1 MLAIQSKSGP
11 KDVCTPN
18 ILPCRIHHDGP
29 VAASSRHWAPEISED
44 GKNTAYFR
52 GRKLLGREVKIPKGY
67 KGVVVTETDR
77 FVKEDGLDIDRRRT
91 VDEDDEDDEEDDEED
106 EPVKVLEETAVFQEI
121 FVWGHEAVPEADHP
135 FVRGIEEWIAFADA
149 IHSTSPVKSN
159 DPTVED
165 RKGSTSSV

>member
-1 MLAIQSKSGP
+1 M
-11 KDVCTPN
+11 
-18 ILPCRIHHDGP
+18 
-29 VAASSRHWAPEISED
+29 
-44 GKNTAYFR
+44 
-52 GRKLLGREVKIPKGY
+52 
-67 KGVVVTETDR
+67 TETDR

-149 IHSTSPVKSN
+149 VSRRPCHAAGRAFGNEIPRYTRLRLSRVMIPRSKIGKVRRAAYS
-159 DPTVED
+159 
-165 RKGSTSSV
+165 